1 MTTTLTIVG
10 LDYEELVLLQE
21 IFISI
26 NLEEDIY
33 IQDKEI
39 FNSLF
44 RKVIN
49 S

>member
-21 IFISI
+21 ILVSI
-26 NLEEDIY
+26 NLEESIY

-39 FNSLF
+39 FDSLF
-44 RKVIN
+44 KKVIN